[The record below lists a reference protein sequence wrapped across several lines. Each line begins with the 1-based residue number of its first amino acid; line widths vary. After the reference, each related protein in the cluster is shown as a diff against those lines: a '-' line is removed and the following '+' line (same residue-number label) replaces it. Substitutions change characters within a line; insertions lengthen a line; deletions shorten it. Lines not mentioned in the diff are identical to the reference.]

1 MRKPPIAHI
10 YEHTEPGK
18 QVTIVANKNGLS
30 DLAKALNQASDVGFG
45 TVKLYSGDGHEYNV
59 IVCKESE
66 DEVLEN
72 LQVPYTSDMFKE
84 NRDEYVDKDNLEFL
98 NYYKKTMLMEWI
110 WRKIKNF

>member
-18 QVTIVANKNGLS
+18 EITIVANKNGLN
-30 DLAKALNQASDVGFG
+30 DLAKALSQAGDVGFG
-45 TVKLYSGDGHEYNV
+45 SVKLYSGDGHEYKV

-72 LQVPYTSDMFKE
+72 LEVPYTSDMFKE
-84 NRDEYVDKDNLEFL
+84 NRDEYINKDNLEYL
-98 NYYKKTMLMEWI
+98 DYYKKCI
-110 WRKIKNF
+110 DQHRHRKSLSI

>member
-30 DLAKALNQASDVGFG
+30 DLSKALNQASDVGFG

-72 LQVPYTSDMFKE
+72 LEVPYTSSMFKE

-98 NYYKKTMLMEWI
+98 NYYKKSMLME
-110 WRKIKNF
+110 

>member
-18 QVTIVANKNGLS
+18 EVTIVANKNGLN
-30 DLAKALNQASDVGFG
+30 DLAKAILHASDVGFG
-45 TVKLYSGDGHEYNV
+45 SVKIYSGDGHEYNV

-72 LQVPYTSDMFKE
+72 LEVPYTSNMFKE
-84 NRDEYVDKDNLEFL
+84 NRDVFVNKNSLEYLD
-98 NYYKKTMLMEWI
+98 YYNNAKQ
-110 WRKIKNF
+110 IKE

>member
-1 MRKPPIAHI
+1 KIKLKYIMRKPPIAHI

-30 DLAKALNQASDVGFG
+30 DLAKALNHAGDVGFG
-45 TVKLYSGDGHEYNV
+45 SVKLYSGDGHEYNV

-72 LQVPYTSDMFKE
+72 LEVPYTSDMFKE
-84 NRDEYVDKDNLEFL
+84 NRDQYINKDNLEYL
-98 NYYKKTMLMEWI
+98 DYYNKSTME
-110 WRKIKNF
+110 